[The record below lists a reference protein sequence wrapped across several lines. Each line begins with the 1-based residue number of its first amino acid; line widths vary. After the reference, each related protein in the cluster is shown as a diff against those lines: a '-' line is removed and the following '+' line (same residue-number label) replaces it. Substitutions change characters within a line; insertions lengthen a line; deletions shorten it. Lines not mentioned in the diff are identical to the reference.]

1 MKIGIDCRHFYDV
14 HLNSGAGIER
24 YVYHLAK
31 NLLRFDLKNEYVL
44 FFYSDISPETIHK
57 VKGRNSRVKI
67 IKLFRSGSRLPLVDS
82 HWRFSKMLK
91 KEKLDLAIFP
101 ANSAPLFYGK
111 KSILVVHDLSI
122 YLHPEWFPEKQWF
135 STHFVVPRS
144 VKKASAIVA
153 ISESTKNDIVKLFKK
168 PADKI
173 SVIYPGIVVKKGYS
187 DVETAKVKQKFGING
202 EYALF
207 VGTIE
212 PRKNILNLIKAFS
225 NYLFENEESD
235 VSLVMA
241 GIRGWKFQPIF
252 QSLNET
258 NKRLAN
264 ARIKY
269 VGKVSN
275 RERNILIKNCRL
287 FVFPSRYEGFGFPIL
302 EAMALG
308 APVITGNN
316 SSLSEVAGE
325 AALLVNADDVTDIRR
340 AIGKVLNDKYLRY
353 QMIAGGLE
361 RVKMFTWDRAAR
373 EFIALMK

>member
-14 HLNSGAGIER
+14 HINAGAGIER

-31 NLLRFDLKNEYVL
+31 NLLRYDLKNEYVL

-67 IKLFRSGSRLPLVDS
+67 VKLFRSESRIPLIDS
-82 HWRFSKMLK
+82 HWRFSGLLK

-101 ANSAPLFYGK
+101 ANSMPLFYGK
-111 KSILVVHDLSI
+111 KSILVVHDLAI

-153 ISESTKNDIVKLFKK
+153 ISESTKSDLVKLFKA
-168 PADKI
+168 PAEKVR
-173 SVIYPGIVVKKGYS
+173 VIYSGIVVKEGYL
-187 DVETAKVKQKFGING
+187 DEEVAKVKNKFKIVGD
-202 EYALF
+202 YVLF

-212 PRKNILNLIKAFS
+212 PRKNISNLIKAFS

-235 VSLVMA
+235 LTLVLA
-241 GIRGWKFQPIF
+241 GVRGWKSQLIF
-252 QSLNET
+252 QFLNEA

-264 ARIKY
+264 PRIKY

-287 FVFPSRYEGFGFPIL
+287 FVFPSLYEGFGFPIL

-308 APVITGNN
+308 APVVTGNN
-316 SSLSEVAGE
+316 SSLAEVAGE
-325 AALLVNADDVTDIRR
+325 AALLVNAEDVNDIRR
-340 AIGKVLNDKYLRY
+340 AIGKGVSDKYLRH
-353 QMIAGGLE
+353 QMIAKGAA
-361 RVKMFTWDRAAR
+361 RAASFTWERAAKD
-373 EFIALMK
+373 FISLLK